1 MASKTHSS
9 SLHVTHFHLH
19 LTCTNFFLRNL
30 SGILMTQGEMNGKPM
45 VQKPSKPS
53 TYYNKNKIREEWFP
67 GISELYSVSPAR
79 EWQETG
85 NRKKDLF
92 FRSERKSIMVI
103 YGVALL
109 AGCYMAGNVIGDVLG
124 ALLGVKANI
133 GGVGFAM
140 LFLIIISSWAQQK
153 GIMKAP
159 EEQGI
164 KWWSAM
170 YIPVV
175 VAMSSIQNVAAALS
189 GGVVA
194 ILGGLLAVAIG
205 FLMIPVLAGKKQKE
219 TVAEDSLAH
228 SK

>member
-1 MASKTHSS
+1 MA
-9 SLHVTHFHLH
+9 
-19 LTCTNFFLRNL
+19 
-30 SGILMTQGEMNGKPM
+30 QGEVNWKPM
-45 VQKPSKPS
+45 APQAIKAFYLSN
-53 TYYNKNKIREEWFP
+53 YYNKNKIREKWFP

-140 LFLIIISSWAQQK
+140 LFLIIISAWAQQK

-194 ILGGLLAVAIG
+194 ILGGLLAVVIG
-205 FLMIPVLAGKKQKE
+205 FLLIPVLAGKKQKE

>member
-1 MASKTHSS
+1 MA
-9 SLHVTHFHLH
+9 
-19 LTCTNFFLRNL
+19 
-30 SGILMTQGEMNGKPM
+30 QGEVNWKPM
-45 VQKPSKPS
+45 APQAIKVFI
-53 TYYNKNKIREEWFP
+53 YYNKNKIREEWFP

-92 FRSERKSIMVI
+92 FRRERKSIMVI

-140 LFLIIISSWAQQK
+140 LFLIIISAWAQQK

-194 ILGGLLAVAIG
+194 ILGGLLAVVIG
-205 FLMIPVLAGKKQKE
+205 FLLIPVLAGKKQKE

>member
-1 MASKTHSS
+1 
-9 SLHVTHFHLH
+9 
-19 LTCTNFFLRNL
+19 
-30 SGILMTQGEMNGKPM
+30 
-45 VQKPSKPS
+45 
-53 TYYNKNKIREEWFP
+53 
-67 GISELYSVSPAR
+67 
-79 EWQETG
+79 
-85 NRKKDLF
+85 
-92 FRSERKSIMVI
+92 MVI

-140 LFLIIISSWAQQK
+140 LFLIIISAWAQQK

-164 KWWSAM
+164 KWWSEM

-175 VAMSSIQNVAAALS
+175 VAVSSIQNVAAALS

-194 ILGGLLAVAIG
+194 ILGGLLAVVIG
-205 FLMIPVLAGKKQKE
+205 FLLIPVLSGKKQKE
-219 TVAEDSLAH
+219 TVSEESLAH

>member
-1 MASKTHSS
+1 
-9 SLHVTHFHLH
+9 
-19 LTCTNFFLRNL
+19 
-30 SGILMTQGEMNGKPM
+30 
-45 VQKPSKPS
+45 
-53 TYYNKNKIREEWFP
+53 
-67 GISELYSVSPAR
+67 
-79 EWQETG
+79 
-85 NRKKDLF
+85 
-92 FRSERKSIMVI
+92 MVI

-109 AGCYMAGNVIGDVLG
+109 AGCYMAGNVIGDILG

-140 LFLIIISSWAQQK
+140 LFLIIISAWAQQK

-175 VAMSSIQNVAAALS
+175 VAMSSIQNVAAALY

-205 FLMIPVLAGKKQKE
+205 FLLIPVLSGKKAKE
-219 TVAEDSLAH
+219 TVSEESLAH
-228 SK
+228 GK

>member
-1 MASKTHSS
+1 
-9 SLHVTHFHLH
+9 
-19 LTCTNFFLRNL
+19 
-30 SGILMTQGEMNGKPM
+30 
-45 VQKPSKPS
+45 
-53 TYYNKNKIREEWFP
+53 
-67 GISELYSVSPAR
+67 
-79 EWQETG
+79 
-85 NRKKDLF
+85 
-92 FRSERKSIMVI
+92 MVI

-140 LFLIIISSWAQQK
+140 LFLIIISAWAQQK

-175 VAMSSIQNVAAALS
+175 VAMSSIQNVASALS

-194 ILGGLLAVAIG
+194 ILGGLLAVVIG
-205 FLMIPVLAGKKQKE
+205 FLLIPVLSGKKSKE
-219 TVAEDSLAH
+219 TVSEESLAH